1 MANTSIK
8 ATIQSTQNPVVTKI
22 IKNQTNVADVGGIN
36 VNYETVANGH
46 VLAYHQQSN
55 TFAPISVA
63 SARGAIAGGEVT

>member
-46 VLAYHQQSN
+46 VLAYNQQSN

-63 SARGAIAGGEVT
+63 SARGAIDGGEVT